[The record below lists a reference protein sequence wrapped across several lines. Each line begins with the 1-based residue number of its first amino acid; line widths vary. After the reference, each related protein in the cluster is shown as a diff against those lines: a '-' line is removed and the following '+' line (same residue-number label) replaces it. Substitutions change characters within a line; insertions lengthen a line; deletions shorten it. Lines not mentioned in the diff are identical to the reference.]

1 MGARESIAAAGQVEI
16 LFAPCGTQKKLV
28 AAHSA
33 VRREESMTKLEKRN
47 KYCFGLGTVG
57 RDMFYSM
64 ESMYLLFFLTEV
76 KNLDDQMLALVGGV
90 LTALR
95 ILDAFNDPITGV
107 IIDNTHTRWGKFKPW
122 MLIGAV
128 VSSVC
133 MLLMFADLPLTG
145 GTYVAVF
152 AVSYILWDI
161 FYGVNDIAYWTQ
173 LPALSVDQRQR
184 ESMGSF
190 ARICANV
197 GMYAVVVGIL
207 PITGVLTNAFDG
219 NGRKAWFVL
228 AVAVCVIMVGFQL
241 ITVFGVK
248 ETRTF
253 KEEEN
258 TSLRD
263 MVKVLFGNDQL
274 MWTTVS
280 MALFMVGY
288 CTTTSFGTYYF
299 KYAYGDENMYSVF
312 AGVLGVSQLAAL
324 AVFPKIASKISRQKL
339 YTVATALV
347 VAGYV
352 VFFFTPM
359 NMIPIAVAGVL
370 LFVGQAF
377 IQTLM
382 LMFLA
387 DTVEYGQWK
396 LGKRNDSI
404 TFSIQPL
411 INKLGAAVA
420 TGVVTLTLI
429 VSGINRAESAADVTS
444 QGLLIMKTAMM
455 ALPLL
460 AIVVGYLVYL
470 KKYRI
475 DEDMYQDIIK
485 HLKERGDIK

>member
-1 MGARESIAAAGQVEI
+1 
-16 LFAPCGTQKKLV
+16 
-28 AAHSA
+28 
-33 VRREESMTKLEKRN
+33 
-47 KYCFGLGTVG
+47 
-57 RDMFYSM
+57 MFYSM
-64 ESMYLLFFLTEV
+64 ESMYLLFFLTEIR
-76 KNLDDQMLALVGGV
+76 NLDDQMLALVGGV
-90 LTALR
+90 LTVLR

-133 MLLMFADLPLTG
+133 MLLMFADLPVSG
-145 GTYVAVF
+145 GVYVAVF

-173 LPALSVDQRQR
+173 LPALSLDPRRR
-184 ESMGSF
+184 ESMGAF

-207 PITGVLTNAFDG
+207 PVTGALTEAFG
-219 NGRKAWFVL
+219 GSGQKAWFVL
-228 AVAVCVIMVGFQL
+228 AIAVCVFMVGFQL

-248 ETRTF
+248 EAATF

-274 MWTTVS
+274 MWTTLS
-280 MALFMVGY
+280 MALFMIGY

-299 KYAYGDENMYSVF
+299 KYAYGDEGMYSVF

-324 AVFPKIASKISRQKL
+324 LVFPKLSAKLSRRKL
-339 YTVATALV
+339 YSVATVLV

-352 VFFFTPM
+352 IFFFAPM

-377 IQTLM
+377 IQALM

-411 INKLGAAVA
+411 INKLGAAIA

-429 VSGINRAESAADVTS
+429 VSGINQAQSAAQVTAR
-444 QGLLIMKTAMM
+444 GLLTMKIAMM
-455 ALPLL
+455 VLPLA
-460 AIVVGYLVYL
+460 AIALGYFVYL
-470 KKYRI
+470 KKYKI
-475 DEDMYQDIIK
+475 DEASYGRIVAD
-485 HLKERGDIK
+485 LKKRGDIK

>member
-1 MGARESIAAAGQVEI
+1 
-16 LFAPCGTQKKLV
+16 
-28 AAHSA
+28 
-33 VRREESMTKLEKRN
+33 MTKPEKRN
-47 KYCFGLGTVG
+47 KYCFGLGTIG

-64 ESMYLLFFLTEV
+64 ESMYLLFFLTEIR
-76 KNLDDQMLALVGGV
+76 NLDDQMLALVGGV

-122 MLIGAV
+122 MLIGAL
-128 VSSVC
+128 VSSGC
-133 MLLMFADLPLTG
+133 MLLMFADLPLKG
-145 GTYVAVF
+145 GAYVAVF

-173 LPALSVDQRQR
+173 LPALSLDPRQR
-184 ESMGSF
+184 ESMGAF

-197 GMYAVVVGIL
+197 GLYAVVVGIL
-207 PITGVLTNAFDG
+207 PVTGALTDAFGG
-219 NGRKAWFVL
+219 NGQKAWFVM
-228 AVAVCVIMVGFQL
+228 AAAVCVLMVGFQL
-241 ITVFGVK
+241 ITIFGVK
-248 ETRTF
+248 EAAAFR
-253 KEEEN
+253 EEEN

-274 MWTTVS
+274 MWTTLS
-280 MALFMVGY
+280 MALFMIGY

-299 KYAYGDENMYSVF
+299 KYAYGDEGMYSAF

-324 AVFPKIASKISRQKL
+324 AVFPRLSARLDRRKL
-339 YTVATALV
+339 YSAATLLV
-347 VAGYV
+347 VAGYM
-352 VFFFTPM
+352 VFFFAPM
-359 NMIPIAVAGVL
+359 NMIPIAAAGVL

-411 INKLGAAVA
+411 INKLGAAIA

-429 VSGINRAESAADVTS
+429 VSGINRAESAADVTA

-455 ALPLL
+455 VLPLL
-460 AIVVGYLVYL
+460 AIVLGYFVYL
-470 KKYRI
+470 RKYKI
-475 DEDMYQDIIK
+475 DEKMYREIVTN
-485 HLKERGDIK
+485 LKERGDIK

>member
-1 MGARESIAAAGQVEI
+1 ME
-16 LFAPCGTQKKLV
+16 KLD
-28 AAHSA
+28 
-33 VRREESMTKLEKRN
+33 RRN
-47 KYCFGLGTVG
+47 KFCFGLGTVG

-76 KNLDDQMLALVGGV
+76 KNLDDAMLALVGGV
-90 LTALR
+90 LTVLR

-122 MLIGAV
+122 MVVGAI

-133 MLLMFADLPLTG
+133 MLLMFADLPLSG
-145 GTYVAVF
+145 GAYVAVF

-173 LPALSVDQRQR
+173 LPALSTDQRQR

-207 PITGVLTNAFDG
+207 PVTGALTDAFDG
-219 NGRKAWFVL
+219 DGKKAWFTL
-228 AVAVCVIMVGFQL
+228 AAAVCVLMIGFQM

-248 ETRTF
+248 ETRSF

-263 MVKVLFGNDQL
+263 MVRVLFGNDQL

-280 MALFMVGY
+280 MALFMIGY

-324 AVFPKIASKISRQKL
+324 AVFPRIAARISRKKL
-339 YTVATALV
+339 YTVATVLV
-347 VAGYV
+347 VAGYA
-352 VFFFTPM
+352 VFFFAPM
-359 NMIPIAVAGVL
+359 NMIPIAAAGVL

-387 DTVEYGQWK
+387 DTIEYGQWK

-411 INKLGAAVA
+411 INKLGAAIA

-429 VSGINRAESAADVTS
+429 VSGINQAESAADVTG
-444 QGLLIMKTAMM
+444 QGLLIMKIAMM

-460 AIVVGYLVYL
+460 AIAVGYFVYL

-475 DEDMYQDIIK
+475 DEDLYNKIVEQ
-485 HLKERGDIK
+485 LKERGDIK

>member
-1 MGARESIAAAGQVEI
+1 
-16 LFAPCGTQKKLV
+16 
-28 AAHSA
+28 
-33 VRREESMTKLEKRN
+33 MTKLEKRN
-47 KYCFGLGTVG
+47 KYCFGLGTIG

-64 ESMYLLFFLTEV
+64 ESMYLLFFLTEIR
-76 KNLDDQMLALVGGV
+76 NLDDKMLALVGGV

-95 ILDAFNDPITGV
+95 IFDAFNDPITGI

-122 MLIGAV
+122 MLTGAV

-133 MLLMFADLPLTG
+133 MLLMFADLPVTG
-145 GTYVAVF
+145 GAYVAIF

-161 FYGVNDIAYWTQ
+161 FFGVNDIAYWTQ

-184 ESMGSF
+184 ESTGAF
-190 ARICANV
+190 ARLCASV
-197 GMYAVVVGIL
+197 GMYVVVVGIL
-207 PITGVLTNAFDG
+207 PITGALTNVFGG
-219 NGRKAWFVL
+219 NGQKAWFVM
-228 AVAVCVIMVGFQL
+228 AVAVCVLMVGFQL

-248 ETRTF
+248 ETSTF

-274 MWTTVS
+274 MWTTLS
-280 MALFMVGY
+280 MALFMIGY
-288 CTTTSFGTYYF
+288 STTTTFGTYYF
-299 KYAYGDENMYSVF
+299 KYVYGDENMYSVF

-324 AVFPKIASKISRQKL
+324 SVFPTVSARLNRKKL
-339 YTVATALV
+339 YSVATALV
-347 VAGYV
+347 LAGYA
-352 VFFFTPM
+352 VFFFAPV

-411 INKLGAAVA
+411 INKLGAAIA

-429 VSGINRAESAADVTS
+429 VSGINRAETAADVTA
-444 QGLLIMKTAMM
+444 QGLLIMKASMM
-455 ALPLL
+455 VLPLA
-460 AIVVGYLVYL
+460 AIVVGYFVYL
-470 KKYRI
+470 KKYKI
-475 DEDMYQDIIK
+475 DEESYKKIVEE
-485 HLKERGDIK
+485 LKKRGDIQ

>member
-1 MGARESIAAAGQVEI
+1 
-16 LFAPCGTQKKLV
+16 
-28 AAHSA
+28 
-33 VRREESMTKLEKRN
+33 MTKLEKRN

-76 KNLDDQMLALVGGV
+76 KNLDDSMLALVGGV

-95 ILDAFNDPITGV
+95 IFDAFNDPITGI

-128 VSSVC
+128 VSSGC
-133 MLLMFADLPLTG
+133 MLLMFADLPLKG
-145 GTYVAVF
+145 GAYVAVF

-161 FYGVNDIAYWTQ
+161 FFGVNDIAYWTQ

-184 ESMGSF
+184 ESTGAF
-190 ARICANV
+190 ARTCACV
-197 GMYAVVVGIL
+197 GMYSVVVGIL
-207 PITGVLTNAFDG
+207 PITGALTDAFGG
-219 NGRKAWFVL
+219 NGQKAWFVM
-228 AVAVCVIMVGFQL
+228 AAAVCVLMVGFQL

-248 ETRTF
+248 ETNTF

-263 MVKVLFGNDQL
+263 MAKVLFGNDQL
-274 MWTTVS
+274 MWTTLS
-280 MALFMVGY
+280 MALFMIGY
-288 CTTTSFGTYYF
+288 STTTTFGTYYF
-299 KYAYGDENMYSVF
+299 KYVYGDENMYSVF

-324 AVFPKIASKISRQKL
+324 AVFPAVSARLNRKRL
-339 YTVATALV
+339 YSVATALV
-347 VAGYV
+347 LAGYA
-352 VFFFTPM
+352 VFFFAPV

-411 INKLGAAVA
+411 INKLGAAIA

-429 VSGINRAESAADVTS
+429 VSGINRAETAADVTA
-444 QGLLIMKTAMM
+444 QGLLIMKTSMM
-455 ALPLL
+455 VIPLL
-460 AIVVGYLVYL
+460 AIVVGYFVYL
-470 KKYRI
+470 RKYKI
-475 DEDMYQDIIK
+475 DENMYRQIVTQ
-485 HLKERGDIK
+485 LKERGDIK

>member
-1 MGARESIAAAGQVEI
+1 MKDLNR
-16 LFAPCGTQKKLV
+16 
-28 AAHSA
+28 
-33 VRREESMTKLEKRN
+33 RN
-47 KYCFGLGTVG
+47 KYCFGLGTIG

-64 ESMYLLFFLTEV
+64 ESMFLLVYLTEV
-76 KNLDDQMLALVGGV
+76 KNLDDKMLALVGGV
-90 LTALR
+90 LTVLR

-107 IIDNTHTRWGKFKPW
+107 IVDNTHTRWGKFKPW
-122 MLIGAV
+122 MVTGAL
-128 VSSVC
+128 VSSLC
-133 MLLMFADLPLTG
+133 MLLLFADLPLAG
-145 GTYVAVF
+145 GAYVAVF

-197 GMYAVVVGIL
+197 GMYAVVVGII
-207 PITGVLTNAFDG
+207 PVTGALTDALGGDG
-219 NGRKAWFVL
+219 KRAWFL
-228 AVAVCVIMVGFQL
+228 TAAAVCALMVGFQM

-258 TSLRD
+258 TSLRG
-263 MVKVLFGNDQL
+263 MFKVLFGNDQL

-299 KYAYGDENMYSVF
+299 KYAYGDEAMYSVF
-312 AGVLGVSQLAAL
+312 AGVLGISQLAAL
-324 AVFPKIASKISRQKL
+324 SVFPFFSRRFNRRTL
-339 YTVATALV
+339 YTAATILVA
-347 VAGYV
+347 AGYAI
-352 VFFFTPM
+352 FFFAPM
-359 NMIPIAVAGVL
+359 HMVPIAVAGVL
-370 LFVGQAF
+370 LFIGQAF

-387 DTVEYGQWK
+387 DTIEYGQWK
-396 LGKRNDSI
+396 LGKRNDSV

-411 INKLGAAVA
+411 INKLGSAAA
-420 TGVVTLTLI
+420 TGAVTLTLI
-429 VSGINRAESAADVTS
+429 ISGINRAESAADVTP

-455 ALPLL
+455 VLPLL
-460 AIVVGYLVYL
+460 AIALGYLIYL
-470 KKYRI
+470 RKYKI
-475 DEDMYQDIIK
+475 DENMYQDIVQQ
-485 HLKERGDIK
+485 LKVRGDIK

>member
-1 MGARESIAAAGQVEI
+1 ME
-16 LFAPCGTQKKLV
+16 KLD
-28 AAHSA
+28 
-33 VRREESMTKLEKRN
+33 RRN
-47 KYCFGLGTVG
+47 KFCFGLGTVG

-76 KNLDDQMLALVGGV
+76 KNLDDAMLALVGGV
-90 LTALR
+90 LTVLR

-122 MLIGAV
+122 MVVGAI

-133 MLLMFADLPLTG
+133 MLLMFADLPLSG
-145 GTYVAVF
+145 GAYVAVF

-173 LPALSVDQRQR
+173 LPALSTDQRQR

-207 PITGVLTNAFDG
+207 PVTGALTEAFGGDG
-219 NGRKAWFVL
+219 KKAWFTLAAAECVL
-228 AVAVCVIMVGFQL
+228 MIGFQM

-248 ETRTF
+248 ETRSF

-263 MVKVLFGNDQL
+263 MVRVLFGNDQL

-280 MALFMVGY
+280 MALFMIGY

-299 KYAYGDENMYSVF
+299 KYAYGEENMYSVF

-324 AVFPKIASKISRQKL
+324 AVFPRIAARISRKKL
-339 YTVATALV
+339 YTVATVLV
-347 VAGYV
+347 VAGYA
-352 VFFFTPM
+352 VFFFAPM
-359 NMIPIAVAGVL
+359 NMIPIAAAGVL

-387 DTVEYGQWK
+387 DTIEYGQWK

-411 INKLGAAVA
+411 INKLGAAIA

-429 VSGINRAESAADVTS
+429 VSGINQAESAADVTG
-444 QGLLIMKTAMM
+444 QGLLIMKIAMM

-460 AIVVGYLVYL
+460 AIAVGYFVYL

-475 DEDMYQDIIK
+475 DEDLYNKIVEQ
-485 HLKERGDIK
+485 LKERGDIK

>member
-1 MGARESIAAAGQVEI
+1 ME
-16 LFAPCGTQKKLV
+16 KLD
-28 AAHSA
+28 
-33 VRREESMTKLEKRN
+33 RRN
-47 KYCFGLGTVG
+47 KFCFGLGTVG

-76 KNLDDQMLALVGGV
+76 KNLDDAMLALVGGV
-90 LTALR
+90 LTVLR

-122 MLIGAV
+122 MVVGAI

-133 MLLMFADLPLTG
+133 MLLMFADLPLSG
-145 GTYVAVF
+145 GAYVAVF

-173 LPALSVDQRQR
+173 LPALSTDQRQR

-207 PITGVLTNAFDG
+207 PVTGALTDAFGGDG
-219 NGRKAWFVL
+219 KKAWFTL
-228 AVAVCVIMVGFQL
+228 AAAVCVLMIGFQM

-248 ETRTF
+248 ETRSF

-263 MVKVLFGNDQL
+263 MVRVLFGNDQL

-280 MALFMVGY
+280 MALFMIGY

-324 AVFPKIASKISRQKL
+324 AVFPKIAARISRRRL
-339 YTVATALV
+339 YTVATVLV
-347 VAGYV
+347 VAGYA
-352 VFFFTPM
+352 VFFFAPM
-359 NMIPIAVAGVL
+359 NMIPIAAAGVL

-387 DTVEYGQWK
+387 DTIEYGQWE

-411 INKLGAAVA
+411 INKLGAAIA

-429 VSGINRAESAADVTS
+429 VSGINQAERAADVTS
-444 QGLLIMKTAMM
+444 QGLLIMKIAMM

-460 AIVVGYLVYL
+460 AIAVGYFVYL

-475 DEDMYQDIIK
+475 DEDLYNKIVEQ
-485 HLKERGDIK
+485 LKQRGDIK

>member
-1 MGARESIAAAGQVEI
+1 MKNQN
-16 LFAPCGTQKKLV
+16 LD
-28 AAHSA
+28 
-33 VRREESMTKLEKRN
+33 KRN
-47 KYCFGLGTVG
+47 KYCFGLGTIG

-64 ESMYLLFFLTEV
+64 ESMYLLFFLTEI
-76 KNLDDQMLALVGGV
+76 KNLDDKMLALVGGV
-90 LTALR
+90 LTVLR

-107 IIDNTHTRWGKFKPW
+107 IIDNTRTRWGKFKPW
-122 MLIGAV
+122 MVIGAV

-133 MLLMFADLPLTG
+133 MLMMFADLPLTG
-145 GTYVAVF
+145 GAYVAVF

-184 ESMGSF
+184 ESMGAF

-207 PITGVLTNAFDG
+207 PVTGALTDAFGG
-219 NGRKAWFVL
+219 NGQRAWL
-228 AVAVCVIMVGFQL
+228 TMAAAVCVIMVGFQMV
-241 ITVFGVK
+241 TVFGVK
-248 ETRTF
+248 ETRSF

-258 TSLRD
+258 TSLRG

-274 MWTTVS
+274 MWTTLS

-299 KYAYGDENMYSVF
+299 KYAYGDETMYSVF
-312 AGVLGVSQLAAL
+312 AGVLGISQLAAL
-324 AVFPKIASKISRQKL
+324 AAFPKIAARMSRKKL
-339 YTVATALV
+339 YSLAMALV

-352 VFFFTPM
+352 VFFFAPM

-411 INKLGAAVA
+411 INKLGAAMA

-429 VSGINRAESAADVTS
+429 VSGINRAESAADVS
-444 QGLLIMKTAMM
+444 ARGLLMMKAAMM
-455 ALPLL
+455 VLPLL
-460 AIVVGYLVYL
+460 SIALGYVVYL
-470 KKYRI
+470 KKYKI
-475 DEDMYQDIIK
+475 DEEMYGEIVK
-485 HLKERGDIK
+485 HLKRRGDIQ

>member
-1 MGARESIAAAGQVEI
+1 
-16 LFAPCGTQKKLV
+16 
-28 AAHSA
+28 
-33 VRREESMTKLEKRN
+33 MTRSEKRN
-47 KYCFGLGTVG
+47 KYCFGLGTIG

-76 KNLDDQMLALVGGV
+76 RNLDDSMLALVGGV

-95 ILDAFNDPITGV
+95 IFDAFNDPITGV

-122 MLIGAV
+122 MLIGAA

-133 MLLMFADLPLTG
+133 MLVMFADLPIG
-145 GTYVAVF
+145 GGAYVAVF

-173 LPALSVDQRQR
+173 LPALSLDPRQR
-184 ESMGSF
+184 ESMGAF

-197 GMYAVVVGIL
+197 GLYAVVVGIL
-207 PITGVLTNAFDG
+207 PVTGALTDAFGG
-219 NGRKAWFVL
+219 NGQKAWFVM
-228 AVAVCVIMVGFQL
+228 AVAVCVLMVGFQL

-248 ETRTF
+248 ETSAF
-253 KEEEN
+253 KEEDN

-274 MWTTVS
+274 MWTTLS
-280 MALFMVGY
+280 MALFMIGY

-299 KYAYGDENMYSVF
+299 KYAYGDEGMYSVF

-324 AVFPKIASKISRQKL
+324 VVFPKLSAKLSRRKL
-339 YTVATALV
+339 YSTATALV
-347 VAGYV
+347 AAGYA

-359 NMIPIAVAGVL
+359 NMVPIAVAGVL

-377 IQTLM
+377 IQALM

-429 VSGINRAESAADVTS
+429 VSGINQAESAAEVTA
-444 QGLLIMKTAMM
+444 QGLLIMKIAMM
-455 ALPLL
+455 AMPLISIAL
-460 AIVVGYLVYL
+460 GYFVYL
-470 KKYRI
+470 KKYSI
-475 DEDMYQDIIK
+475 DEESYGKIVAD
-485 HLKERGDIK
+485 LKKRGDIK

>member
-1 MGARESIAAAGQVEI
+1 MKNQN
-16 LFAPCGTQKKLV
+16 LD
-28 AAHSA
+28 
-33 VRREESMTKLEKRN
+33 KRN
-47 KYCFGLGTVG
+47 KYCFGLGTIG

-64 ESMYLLFFLTEV
+64 ESMYLLFFLTEI
-76 KNLDDQMLALVGGV
+76 KNLDDNMLALVGGV
-90 LTALR
+90 LTVLR

-122 MLIGAV
+122 MVIGAV

-133 MLLMFADLPLTG
+133 MLMMFADLPLTG
-145 GTYVAVF
+145 GAYVAVF

-184 ESMGSF
+184 ESMGAF

-207 PITGVLTNAFDG
+207 PVTGALTDAFGG
-219 NGRKAWFVL
+219 NGQRAWL
-228 AVAVCVIMVGFQL
+228 TMAAAVCVIMVGFQMV
-241 ITVFGVK
+241 TVFGVK
-248 ETRTF
+248 ETRSF

-258 TSLRD
+258 TSLRG

-274 MWTTVS
+274 MWTTLS

-299 KYAYGDENMYSVF
+299 KYAYGDETMYSVF
-312 AGVLGVSQLAAL
+312 AGVLGISQLAAL
-324 AVFPKIASKISRQKL
+324 AVFPKIAARMSRKKL
-339 YTVATALV
+339 YSLATALV

-352 VFFFTPM
+352 VFFFAPM

-411 INKLGAAVA
+411 INKLGAAMA

-429 VSGINRAESAADVTS
+429 VSGINRAESAADVS
-444 QGLLIMKTAMM
+444 ARGLLMMKAAMM
-455 ALPLL
+455 VLPLL
-460 AIVVGYLVYL
+460 SIALGYVVYL
-470 KKYRI
+470 KKYKI
-475 DEDMYQDIIK
+475 DEEMYGEIVK
-485 HLKERGDIK
+485 HLKRRGDIQ

>member
-1 MGARESIAAAGQVEI
+1 MEKDEDFV
-16 LFAPCGTQKKLV
+16 
-28 AAHSA
+28 
-33 VRREESMTKLEKRN
+33 MTKLDRRN
-47 KYCFGLGTVG
+47 KYCFGLGTIG

-64 ESMYLLFFLTEV
+64 ESMFLLVFLTEV
-76 KNLDDQMLALVGGV
+76 KNLDDKMLALVGGV
-90 LTALR
+90 LTVLR

-122 MLIGAV
+122 MVIGAL

-133 MLLMFADLPLTG
+133 MLVMFADLPLG
-145 GTYVAVF
+145 GGAYVIVF

-161 FYGVNDIAYWTQ
+161 FYGVNDIAYWAQ

-197 GMYAVVVGIL
+197 GMYAVVVGIV
-207 PITGVLTNAFDG
+207 PVTGMLTETLDG
-219 NGRKAWFVL
+219 NGQMAWFIV
-228 AVAVCVIMVGFQL
+228 AAAVCVFMIGFQM

-258 TSLRD
+258 TSLKG
-263 MVKVLFGNDQL
+263 MVRVLFGNDQL

-312 AGVLGVSQLAAL
+312 AGVLAAAAL
-324 AVFPKIASKISRQKL
+324 ALLVASTSFMNTAVFPLFARKLSRKVL
-339 YTVATALV
+339 YTGATVLV
-347 VAGYV
+347 VAGYG
-352 VFFFTPM
+352 VFFFAPM
-359 NMIPIAVAGVL
+359 DMVPIAVAGVL

-387 DTVEYGQWK
+387 DTIEYGQWK
-396 LGKRNDSI
+396 MGKRNDSI

-420 TGVVTLTLI
+420 TGVTLTLI
-429 VSGINRAESAADVTS
+429 VSGINRAESAADVTA
-444 QGLLIMKTAMM
+444 QGLLIMKIAMM
-455 ALPLL
+455 VLPLA
-460 AIVVGYLVYL
+460 AIAMGYFVYL
-470 KKYRI
+470 RKYRI
-475 DEDMYQDIIK
+475 DEKFYRQIVT

>member
-1 MGARESIAAAGQVEI
+1 MKNQN
-16 LFAPCGTQKKLV
+16 LD
-28 AAHSA
+28 
-33 VRREESMTKLEKRN
+33 KRN
-47 KYCFGLGTVG
+47 KYCFGLGTIG

-64 ESMYLLFFLTEV
+64 ESMYLLFFLTEI
-76 KNLDDQMLALVGGV
+76 KNLDDKMLALVGGV
-90 LTALR
+90 LTVLR

-122 MLIGAV
+122 MVIGAV

-133 MLLMFADLPLTG
+133 MLMMFADLPLTG
-145 GTYVAVF
+145 GAYVAVF

-184 ESMGSF
+184 ESMGAF

-207 PITGVLTNAFDG
+207 PVTGALTDAFGG
-219 NGRKAWFVL
+219 NGQRAWL
-228 AVAVCVIMVGFQL
+228 TMAAAVCVIMVGFQMV
-241 ITVFGVK
+241 TVFGVK
-248 ETRTF
+248 ETRSF

-258 TSLRD
+258 TSLRG

-274 MWTTVS
+274 MWTTLS

-299 KYAYGDENMYSVF
+299 KYAYGDETMYSVF
-312 AGVLGVSQLAAL
+312 AGVLGISQLAAL
-324 AVFPKIASKISRQKL
+324 AAFPKIAARMSRKKL
-339 YTVATALV
+339 YSLATALV

-352 VFFFTPM
+352 VFFFAPM

-411 INKLGAAVA
+411 INKLGAAMA

-429 VSGINRAESAADVTS
+429 VSGINRAESAADVS
-444 QGLLIMKTAMM
+444 AQGLLMMKAAMM
-455 ALPLL
+455 VLPLL
-460 AIVVGYLVYL
+460 SIALGYVVYL
-470 KKYRI
+470 KKYKI
-475 DEDMYQDIIK
+475 DEEMYGEIVK
-485 HLKERGDIK
+485 HLKRRGDIK